1 MSWNKEIQK
10 WLYQRNR
17 QKEALEEFLLDAIIS
32 ELEKPEILK
41 AIVRNVLETQKEL
54 SNKNSAVENL
64 INTKKQAK
72 KALDNLVL
80 AVEQGVVTKTTGQ
93 RIKELELQIEELE
106 KQILLENTKTEYLLT
121 EEDVKAYY
129 KTALKQESAALISY
143 LIKEI
148 KLYNDKAEI
157 IFNSPLN
164 KSSNLDSYFLF
175 RTKYMFKPI
184 QHHLPLKIEM
194 KISYAV

>member
-1 MSWNKEIQK
+1 M
-10 WLYQRNR
+10 
-17 QKEALEEFLLDAIIS
+17 
-32 ELEKPEILK
+32 
-41 AIVRNVLETQKEL
+41 
-54 SNKNSAVENL
+54 
-64 INTKKQAK
+64 
-72 KALDNLVL
+72 
-80 AVEQGVVTKTTGQ
+80 
-93 RIKELELQIEELE
+93 QIEELE

-121 EEDVKAYY
+121 EEDVIAYY
-129 KTALKQESAALISY
+129 KTALKQESVALISY

-164 KSSNLDSYFLF
+164 KSSNSDSCFLF
-175 RTKYMFKPI
+175 RMKYMFKPI